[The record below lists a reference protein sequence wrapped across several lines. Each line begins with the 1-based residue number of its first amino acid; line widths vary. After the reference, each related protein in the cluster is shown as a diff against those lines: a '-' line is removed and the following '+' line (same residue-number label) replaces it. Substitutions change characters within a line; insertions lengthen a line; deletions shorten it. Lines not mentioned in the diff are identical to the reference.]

1 MPLISLLVFYCS
13 TMCSVNHVS
22 IYIQAKALGDSAVQW
37 AMLLPL
43 GKKVSSSDSPSG
55 SHLLVGQKQRAWR
68 DMLIFG
74 PSTKCRTM

>member
-55 SHLLVGQKQRAWR
+55 RAEAEGLEGYVDFW
-68 DMLIFG
+68 
-74 PSTKCRTM
+74 TKH